1 MEDPTAL
8 SNLAND
14 EGESDEEET
23 EDELC
28 LRRLSY
34 LMKLPT
40 ELELNV
46 KYLLNWSKVIS
57 SCC

>member
-1 MEDPTAL
+1 MEDPTAP

-14 EGESDEEET
+14 EGESDEAEET

-34 LMKLPT
+34 LMKN
-40 ELELNV
+40 LN
-46 KYLLNWSKVIS
+46 
-57 SCC
+57 